1 MLHFLRPELLPLTGL
16 AVVPPLIHL
25 LNRRRLGRIDFSNI
39 AFLISLDRERM
50 RRVRLKGWLLLVLRT
65 SAVAF
70 MSLAVAGPTLREGGG
85 GGHART
91 SAVLLMDVSCSTR
104 LRTERGRVMDLE
116 RDRALE
122 VLGTLRGGD
131 RVWVV
136 PFGSRPREVH
146 GPSDPEEA
154 EAYVRSISP
163 TYEGTD
169 FVAALRKAVSLL
181 EGEGANREVYLI
193 TDWARHG
200 WSSDEGLP
208 KSEGMNLFV
217 LPVDGGRE
225 NLGAVGIRTS
235 GLALVSGG
243 RARVRAYICRY
254 GGEGER
260 EVSVDIYLEGR
271 RIAHSSVELKGS
283 GEVPVEFSLPL
294 EGAGEISGFVR
305 VEEDEL
311 PEDDGWYFVLSV
323 VDSVDVLVSGS
334 EAQVLKLALSP
345 PGPVGTP
352 FRVREV
358 EPEGISSQLLKDVE
372 VVLLADVEALP
383 PSTLYALK
391 DFVRGGGGLG
401 IFLGGGADVRWYNE
415 NVLRELIPGRLG
427 PLKGSP
433 WGDGGYFVPKSWSPA
448 LKDLL
453 GRDSFKVFLFYPFL
467 PGMGTKPLIELS
479 DGSVVSAE
487 SGNGKVFIWSG
498 GLPSDWGNITLRGV
512 FLPLLYRLVLRAAA
526 PGEGRMGWTGGRLSL
541 EFRGEGPLKLEGP
554 EGESFTL
561 WPEGSCVT
569 TPPLDSPGIWRLSGG
584 GRVVALVPVNVPP
597 RERDLRKTPEGGL
610 ARAFRTIRP
619 EERVAD
625 VVRKLRYG
633 RELGWPFALL
643 AFLLLLA
650 ELVLGRAKTSERA

>member
-1 MLHFLRPELLPLTGL
+1 MHFLRPELLPLTGL

-25 LNRRRLGRIDFSNI
+25 LNRRRLRRVDFSNM
-39 AFLISLDRERM
+39 AFLFSLDRERM
-50 RRVRLKGWLLLVLRT
+50 SRIRLKGWLLLALRT

-70 MSLAVAGPTLREGGG
+70 LSLAAAGPTLRKGGI

-91 SAVLLMDVSCSTR
+91 SAVLLVDVSCSTR
-104 LRTERGRVMDLE
+104 LRTERGRVLDLE

-136 PFGSRPREVH
+136 PFGSRPHEVH
-146 GPSDPEEA
+146 GPSGPEEA
-154 EAYVRSISP
+154 EEYVRSISP

-169 FVAALRKAVSLL
+169 FVAALRKAFSLL

-200 WSSDEGLP
+200 WSSEGELP
-208 KSEGMNLFV
+208 KSEGVNLFV
-217 LPVDGGRE
+217 LPVGGGRE

-243 RARVRAYICRY
+243 RARVRAYVCRY

-311 PEDDGWYFVLSV
+311 PEDDRWYFVLSV
-323 VDSVDVLVSGS
+323 VDSVDVLASGPPP

-352 FRVREV
+352 FRVLKA
-358 EPEGISSQLLKDVE
+358 EPEGINSQLLKDVE
-372 VVLLADVEALP
+372 VVLLADVEGLP

-401 IFLGGGADVRWYNE
+401 IFLGGRADVRWYNE
-415 NVLRELIPGRLG
+415 EVLPELIPGRLG

-433 WGDGGYFVPKSWSPA
+433 RGEEGYFAPKSWSPT

-453 GRDSFKVFLFYPFL
+453 GRNSFKVFLFYPFL
-467 PGMGTKPLIELS
+467 PGEGTKPLIELS

-487 SGNGKVFIWSG
+487 SGDGKVFIWSG
-498 GLPSDWGNITLRGV
+498 GLPPDWGDITLRGV
-512 FLPLLYRLVLRAAA
+512 FLPLLYRLVLRAAF
-526 PGEGRMGWTGGRLSL
+526 PGEGRKGWTGGRLSL

-561 WPEGSCVT
+561 WPKGSSVT

-584 GRVVALVPVNVPP
+584 GRVIALIPVNVPP
-597 RERDLRKTPEGGL
+597 RERDLRKTLEGGT
-610 ARAFRTIRP
+610 FCTIP
-619 EERVAD
+619 QEERVAD

-643 AFLLLLA
+643 AFSLLLA
-650 ELVLGRAKTSERA
+650 ELALGRARTSEGA